1 MDFERRCYATQDSD
15 EAGTLTSMQ
24 IDHITFAAPELMPLR
39 ETFRRAGL
47 ASEYGGP
54 HSNGVTH
61 MDLLGFLDGSYL
73 ELIAALDGVDT
84 PSPLWDRHIRKDGG
98 PCAWAVAVPDI
109 EAEVGRLAAAG
120 IPVEGPI
127 PYHRRRPDGERVEW
141 FLAFPGTEPPGATL
155 PFLIQDITS
164 RDLRARPTPG
174 VVALSESGRDLPV
187 RLEGVARVVLGV
199 RDLEANVALFRKAY
213 GWSEPR
219 RPARGRAVFPDGP
232 VVLESPDSEAP
243 EAENQL
249 ARRLDDFGDS
259 PTAFLIAV
267 DCLEAVCERFHLA
280 PPEEWLG
287 ETIAWSRLGGVAGR
301 RLGFVELAPDDSLKT

>member
-1 MDFERRCYATQDSD
+1 
-15 EAGTLTSMQ
+15 MQ
-24 IDHITFAAPELMPLR
+24 IDHITIAGPELTPLR
-39 ETFRRAGL
+39 EAFVRAGL

-84 PSPLWDRHIRKDGG
+84 PSPLWDRHIRKNGG

-109 EAEVGRLAAAG
+109 EAEVGRLEAAG

-127 PYHRRRPDGERVEW
+127 AYHRQRPDGARVEW

-155 PFLIQDITS
+155 PFLIQDITP

-174 VVALSESGRDLPV
+174 VAALSESGRDSPV

-213 GWSEPR
+213 GWPPPR
-219 RPARGRAVFPDGP
+219 RPARGRAVFPGCP
-232 VVLESPDSEAP
+232 VVLESPDP
-243 EAENQL
+243 EPSATGDEL

-267 DCLEAVCERFHLA
+267 DRLEAACDHFQLV
-280 PPEEWLG
+280 PPAEWLG
-287 ETIAWSRLGGVAGR
+287 ETVAWLRLDGPAGR
-301 RLGFVELAPDDSLKT
+301 RLGFVERTGDDTLKT